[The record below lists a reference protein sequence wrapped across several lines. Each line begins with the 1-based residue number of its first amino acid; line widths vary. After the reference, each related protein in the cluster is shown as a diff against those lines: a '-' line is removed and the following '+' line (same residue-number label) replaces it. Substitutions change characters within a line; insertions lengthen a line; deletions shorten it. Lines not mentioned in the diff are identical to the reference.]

1 MKKIGQLEADLK
13 EAQSKLQQ
21 QGGLKQSQSNLESQ
35 VYLLKTQNRD
45 LESKFSSCQ
54 AELTQMKE
62 VIVEGQTIQISKL
75 EHYVKELQ
83 EKLAIANKQLSS

>member
-1 MKKIGQLEADLK
+1 
-13 EAQSKLQQ
+13 
-21 QGGLKQSQSNLESQ
+21 
-35 VYLLKTQNRD
+35 
-45 LESKFSSCQ
+45 
-54 AELTQMKE
+54 MKE